1 MMCLRACGFTKN
13 TAVEAAMVFVVIL
26 SFRILSLD
34 PSTTTTPLSVSLSLH
49 RVENIGK
56 KEEVK
61 NMNLNEAT
69 DNNKASSRKYDV
81 VHKYS

>member
-13 TAVEAAMVFVVIL
+13 TAVEAMVFVVIL

-34 PSTTTTPLSVSLSLH
+34 PSTTTPLY
-49 RVENIGK
+49 R
-56 KEEVK
+56 KEKVK

-81 VHKYS
+81 VHK